1 MEINILQAVGE
12 RIRDIRKQNGYSQ
25 EKLGEIGG
33 FHFSYIGQVE
43 RGEKNISLLNL
54 AKIAQALGI
63 SLHELFA
70 FQSKEAALDSN
81 LIDIMQLLQ
90 YKNPREITII
100 KNIINE
106 IYEIYSTGQ
115 APDPEAEG
123 GANPAVTYPVPQQTR
138 YTVHERPA
146 KKRKKRE

>member
-1 MEINILQAVGE
+1 MNILQAVGE

-63 SLHELFA
+63 NLHELFA
-70 FQSKEAALDSN
+70 FQSKEAELDSN
-81 LIDIMQLLQ
+81 LIDIMQMLQ
-90 YKNPREITII
+90 DKNQHDVKII
-100 KNIINE
+100 KNIIRE
-106 IYEIYSTGQ
+106 IYEIYSVGQ
-115 APDPEAEG
+115 APAAEG
-123 GANPAVTYPVPQQTR
+123 ESGGPSPITYPVPQEAR
-138 YTVHERPA
+138 YTVNERPA